1 MTHYGSL
8 FFACFLRNA
17 EACIIGERSGR
28 SGRARQRV
36 RYRTARTAA
45 TSCLVG
51 SLVIPDFCLNLITFI
66 YTHILLVMQTFSLSC
81 FSSSHRGGGV
91 APDCM
96 DFALKASFPW
106 LQAPFRLRSG
116 VFSHPEWVATQ
127 FNLFFYLREIEDF
140 EGVRRMSEA
149 TDRPTRTENRRFRSR
164 FTWA

>member
-1 MTHYGSL
+1 MPTSVLNHIFALSRNFCLIAIITGCSFYLLWSHNADTNPFECLTQKGMKKAYNGGF

-66 YTHILLVMQTFSLSC
+66 YTHILLIMQTFSLSC

-96 DFALKASFPW
+96 DFALKASFP
-106 LQAPFRLRSG
+106 
-116 VFSHPEWVATQ
+116 
-127 FNLFFYLREIEDF
+127 
-140 EGVRRMSEA
+140 
-149 TDRPTRTENRRFRSR
+149 
-164 FTWA
+164 